1 MKKFLLIPLAILLAT
16 GLIFSGCVAP
26 ATPGPAAPPA
36 VKEILIGSVASMTG
50 MFAGFGEGCAFG
62 YKAAIEDIN
71 KQGGVYV
78 KEYGAK
84 IPMRLIVADC
94 GSNPQKVGSLAED
107 LILRDKVRFLV
118 SPDSPCEMHI
128 PTANLADQYKVPHIV
143 SGGPLEPWL
152 SVRGTV
158 DPPWPYTWF
167 TGFAIVIPAAEG
179 DFRYNKKGYTSTD
192 QWLAMLDMFGN
203 KTNKKA
209 GIFASDDPDGIGWY
223 ANFPAAL
230 EEWGLDVLGADRK
243 LGLFPMGTTDFTPII
258 KEWKNYGC
266 EILWGNCPGPDFG
279 AMWRQC
285 QAQGFQPKIVVAV
298 RAHLF
303 YIDANSWGGDL
314 PLGVAGDTWWSPN
327 FKDSPGIGGTT
338 PMSLYERWVKA
349 TGQPLNP
356 AIGHGYPSIQ
366 VLVDAIERAGTLNAE
381 AVNKAIGETDL
392 MTVTNRVK
400 FTEEEHFSRLP
411 LFFGQWQKTDKAWV
425 WECPV
430 IISYHDF
437 CPVEAEAVFPI
448 PYK

>member
-1 MKKFLLIPLAILLAT
+1 MKIKWLSGLVVCILAISL
-16 GLIFSGCVAP
+16 VAVACAAP
-26 ATPGPAAPPA
+26 TPTPGGP
-36 VKEILIGSVASMTG
+36 KEILIGSVASMTG
-50 MFAGFGEGCAFG
+50 AFAGFGEGCTFG

-84 IPMRLIVADC
+84 IPMRLIVSDSE
-94 GSNPQKVGSLAED
+94 SNPQKVGSLAED
-107 LILRDKVRFLV
+107 LILRDKVQFFV
-118 SPDSPCEMHI
+118 APDSPCEMHM
-128 PTANLADQYKVPHIV
+128 PTSYLADQYKVPQIV

-158 DPPWPYTWF
+158 SPPWPYTWF
-167 TGFAIVIPAAEG
+167 TGFAIVIPAKEG

-192 QWLAMLDMFGN
+192 QWVAMLDQFGN

-209 GIFASDDPDGIGWY
+209 AIFASDDPDGIGWY
-223 ANFPAAL
+223 AAFPAAL
-230 EEWGLDVLGADRK
+230 EQSGLDVLGADRK
-243 LGLFPMGTTDFTPII
+243 LGLFPMGTTDFTPMI
-258 KEWKNYGC
+258 KEWKDYGC

-279 AMWRQC
+279 ALWRQC
-285 QAQGFQPKIVVAV
+285 RAQGFQPKMCIAV

-314 PLGVAGDTWWSPN
+314 PLGVAGDTWWSPT

-338 PMSLYERWVKA
+338 PMSLYERWAEA

-366 VLVDAIERAGTLNAE
+366 VLVDAIERAGTLDAE

-400 FTEEEHFSRLP
+400 FTADEHFSRLP
-411 LFFGQWQKTDKAWV
+411 LFFGQWQKTDKPWV
-425 WECPV
+425 WECPI
-430 IISYHDF
+430 IISFHDF
-437 CPVEAEAVFPI
+437 APVEAETIFPI

>member
-1 MKKFLLIPLAILLAT
+1 MKKLFLIVFTIALVS
-16 GLIFSGCVAP
+16 GLIFGGCKAAP
-26 ATPGPAAPPA
+26 EGPAPPA
-36 VKEILIGSVASMTG
+36 GPEEILIGTCASMTG
-50 MFAGFGEGCAFG
+50 MFAGFGEGCTFG
-62 YKAAIEDIN
+62 YQAAIDDIN
-71 KQGGVYV
+71 AQGGVYV
-78 KEYGAK
+78 KEFDRK
-84 IPMRLIVADC
+84 IPVRLIIANNESD
-94 GSNPQKVGSLAED
+94 PAKVGSLAGD
-107 LILRDKVRFLV
+107 LILRDKVQFIV

-128 PTANLADQYKVPHIV
+128 PVSYLADQYKVPHII

-179 DFRYNKKGYTSTD
+179 DFRADKKGYTSMD
-192 QWLAMLDMFGN
+192 QWLAMLDQYGIQ
-203 KTNKKA
+203 TNKKT
-209 GIFASDDPDGIGWY
+209 GVFASDDPDGVGWY
-223 ANFPAAL
+223 GLFPPVL
-230 EEWGLDVLGADRK
+230 GDWGADVLGADRN
-243 LGLFPMGTTDFTPII
+243 LGLFPMGTTDFSPMI
-258 KEWKNYGC
+258 KEWKDYGC
-266 EILWGNCPGPDFG
+266 DIIWGNCPGPDFG

-285 QAQGFQPKIVVAV
+285 QTAGFQPKIVVAV

-303 YIDANSWGGDL
+303 YVDANSWGGDL

-338 PMSLYERWVKA
+338 PMSLYERWVED

-366 VLVDAIERAGTLNAE
+366 VLVDAIERAGTLDAE

-411 LFFGQWQKTDKAWV
+411 LFFGQWQKTDNPWV

-437 CPVEAEAVFPI
+437 CPVEAETIFPV
-448 PYK
+448 PYE